1 MTLDRRQTMD
11 KNTTKELIREA
22 MEEAANKSADI
33 VTSMVKELESSG
45 VVITEDMMQDI
56 VKKFLH
62 AILVAL
68 STKDKDEK
76 HQ

>member
-1 MTLDRRQTMD
+1 MD
-11 KNTTKELIREA
+11 KDTTKELIQKA

-33 VTSMVKELESSG
+33 VASMVKELESNG
-45 VVITEDMMQDI
+45 VVITEAIMQDI

-68 STKDKDEK
+68 TR
-76 HQ
+76 